1 MTVSKRWEW
10 RESSQRMSEW
20 IARNVE
26 EVQSAWDKTEDDD
39 PIAVMGMA
47 DTRSDWVS
55 AITSKG
61 KRGMKF
67 RERPDLA
74 RRYFIT
80 RAKSPV
86 GNFFEKKDWSREHQ
100 IEAFRNYVWSEWLQK
115 GDIPIAADKWLRARA
130 AEVNAGKLID
140 LVSDSRIFS
149 RKRRGFLSKSTPYDC
164 HGHVIR
170 AMILI
175 MAGKVE
181 KEQFFDVQA
190 EYLLKME
197 GDPMTD
203 NANQKPAP
211 KPTWVD
217 AAGND
222 LVSGEP
228 FFE

>member
-1 MTVSKRWEW
+1 MTVTKGWEW
-10 RESSQRMSEW
+10 RESSQHMSDW

-26 EVQSAWDKTEDDD
+26 EVQSAWDKTDEDD
-39 PIAVMGMA
+39 PIAVMGLQ
-47 DTRSDWVS
+47 DSRTDWIG

-61 KRGMKF
+61 NRGMKV
-67 RERPDLA
+67 RQRPDVA

-86 GNFFEKKDWSREHQ
+86 GNFFEKKDWSRQHQ

-115 GDIPIAADKWLRARA
+115 GDIPVAADKWLRARA

-149 RKRRGFLSKSTPYDC
+149 RKRRGFMSRSTPYDC

-197 GDPMTD
+197 CNPATE
-203 NANQKPAP
+203 NANQKPAR

-217 AAGND
+217 AAGLDRGSFNPSSD
-222 LVSGEP
+222 
-228 FFE
+228 

>member
-1 MTVSKRWEW
+1 MTKSWEW
-10 RESSQRMSEW
+10 REATQRMADW
-20 IARNVE
+20 IAINVE
-26 EVQSAWDKTEDDD
+26 EVQSAWDSTGHDD
-39 PIAVMGMA
+39 PIAVMGLQ
-47 DTRSDWVS
+47 DSRTDWIGAV
-55 AITSKG
+55 TPKG
-61 KRGMKF
+61 KRGMKL
-67 RERPDLA
+67 RQRPDVA

-86 GNFFEKKDWSREHQ
+86 GNFFEKKDWSREQQ

-115 GDIPIAADKWLRARA
+115 GDIPTAADKWLRARA

-149 RKRRGFLSKSTPYDC
+149 RKRRGFMSRSTPYDC

-197 GDPMTD
+197 GDPATD
-203 NANQKPAP
+203 NATQKPAP
-211 KPTWVD
+211 KPTWSD
-217 AAGND
+217 
-222 LVSGEP
+222 
-228 FFE
+228 

>member
-1 MTVSKRWEW
+1 MTVTKGWEW
-10 RESSQRMSEW
+10 RESSQHMSDW

-26 EVQSAWDKTEDDD
+26 EVQSAWDKTDEDD
-39 PIAVMGMA
+39 PIAVMGLQ
-47 DTRSDWVS
+47 DSRTDWIG

-61 KRGMKF
+61 NRGMKV
-67 RERPDLA
+67 RQRPDVA

-80 RAKSPV
+80 RSKSPV

-100 IEAFRNYVWSEWLQK
+100 IEAFRNYVWSEWLHK

-149 RKRRGFLSKSTPYDC
+149 RKRCGFLSKSTPYDC

-197 GDPMTD
+197 GDPRLGD
-203 NANQKPAP
+203 SYNKPAP
-211 KPTWVD
+211 RPNWVD